1 MPLVVLMVFR
11 VLAVMVAM
19 VVWVVAGLM
28 GLPVESA
35 PTVRTA
41 SMGRRRRWRLLV
53 VLGARV
59 RLVVP
64 AVMVVLGAMVVRP
77 VMVPPMAPRV
87 LVV

>member
-1 MPLVVLMVFR
+1 MVLMVFR
-11 VLAVMVAM
+11 VLVVMVAM
-19 VVWVVAGLM
+19 VVWVVAGST

-41 SMGRRRRWRLLV
+41 PMGRRRRRRLLG

-77 VMVPPMAPRV
+77 VMVRLMAARV